1 MLLHFVVFQGD
12 DGRTDA
18 GKLASHIHPTILPS
32 CGVVAE
38 VGKGAPS
45 PDLRSGF
52 RIYSLCIFANVE
64 ETGTTSALLSKS

>member
-1 MLLHFVVFQGD
+1 MFQGD

-18 GKLASHIHPTILPS
+18 GKLALHIHPTILPS
-32 CGVVAE
+32 SGVVAE